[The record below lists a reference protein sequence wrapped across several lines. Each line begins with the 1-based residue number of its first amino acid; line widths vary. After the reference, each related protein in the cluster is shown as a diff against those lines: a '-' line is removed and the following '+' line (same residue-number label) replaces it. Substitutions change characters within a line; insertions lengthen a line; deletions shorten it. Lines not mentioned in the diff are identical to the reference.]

1 MVIKKNARRILYTE
15 AVILFVC
22 FTLFVFAPFEI
33 YLSSKDSFFFE
44 GYELIGF
51 FALAFCASFLC
62 VSFINVLT
70 VILSEKVNNLFFA
83 MAFSIGMALYIQGN
97 FILADYGQLDG
108 NAINWADFKME
119 GMISHGVFI
128 VVVLLGFLLLKK
140 VDTNKY
146 MKLGSGV
153 SVCIILIQLV
163 TLSTLVLQSG
173 GLAKES
179 VYVSTTKGEYEY
191 SAKENMFII
200 LMDTFDSKVMRD
212 LLESEDARECNRVLE
227 NFTYYPDAS
236 TVYSNTRFSVP
247 NIISGVQA
255 QEGMSFDEFITDA
268 FEKNVFFAELA
279 DKGWE
284 CRAYTDIQLPKSAEE
299 MAFDNI
305 EPYTLTVSSHRRLG
319 EYMLKLIGFRYLPQ
333 CLKEYC
339 WFYSDDMN
347 SMMRIDSAEGHR
359 IFSWT
364 NLEFYEGIGNITA
377 ENENGVY
384 CFYHLEG
391 THVPFKTNRDLSYS
405 DSEGT
410 IQEEGMA
417 MMTLLDSFF
426 TELKEQDIYD
436 NSVIVVLAD
445 HGYYDYR
452 QNSVFLVKGK
462 NEEHPFAV
470 SDRKVSFE
478 NLQETYRNL
487 LQGMEAESA
496 VVEYNGERVFYDIDK
511 ERLRQMK
518 IAGTATETDN
528 LLYTDKILY
537 VE

>member
-44 GYELIGF
+44 GYELISF

-70 VILSEKVNNLFFA
+70 VILSEKVNNLFFS

-108 NAINWADFKME
+108 NAIIWTDFKME

-128 VVVLLGFLLLKK
+128 AVVLLGFLLLKK
-140 VDTNKY
+140 VDINKY
-146 MKLGSGV
+146 LKLGSGI

-163 TLSTLVLQSG
+163 TLSTLMLQSG
-173 GLAKES
+173 GLAKEP

-212 LLESEDARECNRVLE
+212 LLESEDAGECNRVLE

-364 NLEFYEGIGNITA
+364 NLEFYEGIDNITA

-452 QNSVFLVKGK
+452 QNSVFLVKGEK
-462 NEEHPFAV
+462 EVHPLAV
-470 SDRKVSFE
+470 SDKKVSFE
-478 NLQETYRNL
+478 NLQETYKNL
-487 LQGMEAESA
+487 LQGMDAESA
-496 VVEYNGERVFYDIDK
+496 VVEYNGERIFYDIDK